1 MNNNI
6 IKFYIEANKLK
17 NVIRTGWKEVK
28 IKSDRIESV
37 AEHVYG
43 TLVLAITIDSEY
55 KLNLDMLKILK
66 MITVSELSKINL
78 DSESTPVNHISKE
91 ERINNAKIVVSSIT
105 EQLINKEELLS
116 LLDEYNLGKTKEAKF
131 AKNISKLESDLQ
143 AKIYDL
149 NGNFDLENA
158 IADAKNYPTDLSEK
172 IVPQIKK
179 ASDAWILFDR
189 EYYVDDEMFKTLSKD
204 IQNL

>member
-55 KLNLDMLKILK
+55 KLNLDMLKVLK
-66 MITVSELSKINL
+66 MITLSKLSEINL
-78 DSESTPVNHISKE
+78 DRESTPVNHISKE
-91 ERINNAKIVVSSIT
+91 ERINNAKIVISSIT
-105 EQLINKEELLS
+105 DELINKEELLS
-116 LLDEYNLGKTKEAKF
+116 LLDEYNLGETKEAKF
-131 AKNISKLESDLQ
+131 AKNVSKLESDLQ

-149 NGNFDLENA
+149 NGDFDLENA
-158 IADAKNYPTDLSEK
+158 IEDAKNYPTDLSEK
-172 IVPQIKK
+172 IVPKIEK

-189 EYYVDDEMFKTLSKD
+189 EYYVDDEMFTTLSKD
-204 IQNL
+204 IQDL

>member
-55 KLNLDMLKILK
+55 KLNLDMLKVLK
-66 MITVSELSKINL
+66 MITISELSKINL
-78 DSESTPVNHISKE
+78 NSESTPVNHVSKE
-91 ERINNAKIVVSSIT
+91 ERINNAKNVISNIT
-105 EQLINKEELLS
+105 EGLTNKEELLS
-116 LLDEYNLGKTKEAKF
+116 LLDEYNLGETKEAKF
-131 AKNISKLESDLQ
+131 AKNVSKLESDLQ

-149 NGNFDLENA
+149 NGYFDLENA
-158 IADAKNYPTDLSEK
+158 IEDAKNYPADLSEK
-172 IVPQIKK
+172 IVPQIEK

-189 EYYVDDEMFKTLSKD
+189 QYYADDEIFISLSED